1 MTTTAL
7 LRKAAAIIREH
18 AQALRSSHCTPPDFD
33 LETMEPEVREVYD
46 DEVAT
51 AAALDGAAREIE
63 TLGRIAALGLLA
75 LAELDA
81 RKDWL
86 AKRRAFLSWLDRYHA
101 ETGEWFDRDQCE
113 ADERAAFDEL
123 LASRK
128 AAAAAMRRARGK
140 FRCAVTRAKP

>member
-1 MTTTAL
+1 MTTTEL
-7 LRKAAAIIREH
+7 LRKAAKIIREN
-18 AQALRSSHCTPPDFD
+18 AKVMRECHCVPPDFA
-33 LETMEPEVREVYD
+33 LCTMEPEVRKVYD
-46 DEVAT
+46 DEMAT

-86 AKRRAFLSWLDRYHA
+86 AKRRAFLSWLNRYHA
-101 ETGEWFDRDQCE
+101 ETGEWFERDQCE

-140 FRCAVTRAKP
+140 FRRAVTRAKP